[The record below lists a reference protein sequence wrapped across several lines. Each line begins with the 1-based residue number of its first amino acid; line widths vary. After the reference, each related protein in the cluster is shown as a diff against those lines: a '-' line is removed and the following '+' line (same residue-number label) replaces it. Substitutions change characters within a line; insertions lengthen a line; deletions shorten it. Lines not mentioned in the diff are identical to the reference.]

1 MLSQYTPLDSMLT
14 VVDAVTAL
22 AELQSE
28 DLLATRGLAA
38 QEGDQRAIASLM
50 VQQIECAD
58 TCAFPLRVGAP
69 VRLIPSLNTLP
80 SPPLQHMQCW

>member
-1 MLSQYTPLDSMLT
+1 LQLTQLLHLQGRDGTMLSQYTPLDSMLT

-38 QEGDQRAIASLM
+38 QEGDERAIASLM

-58 TCAFPLRVGAP
+58 TCAFPSRVL
-69 VRLIPSLNTLP
+69 VLN
-80 SPPLQHMQCW
+80 HAC